1 MRVAIAIHKE
11 EIMKKHRMEMLATA
25 LLVLALAPPDGLQAQ
40 QPYPSKPIQIISMFS
55 PGQQPDTQSRR
66 VAAKLSE
73 LLGQPVVVENRPA
86 SGGVM
91 AAQAVARAS
100 PDGYT
105 LSTANAGTLILK
117 HLNPAVAYDPV
128 ADFAPVIPLTDGPLA
143 LMVRADM
150 PYGRTEDLIAQAKA
164 RPGKFSYGSGG
175 VGATSHLGSAVFV
188 SLAGIEAT
196 HVPYKGMAD
205 VLPGLYRGDVDF
217 AYLVTSTAVTQAK
230 SGKLRVL
237 NVTSRSRLKYFPDT
251 PTLHEIT
258 GNELAVLDNWSGVWA
273 PAKTPIDV
281 QRKLHAAGARAV
293 ADPEVRKVY
302 EATGGD
308 AAPPL
313 AGPEEYA
320 EFVRRE
326 NDKWRQI
333 VKLSGAK
340 AN

>member
-1 MRVAIAIHKE
+1 MIKVHVSIGRCLALIA
-11 EIMKKHRMEMLATA
+11 LATTLPA
-25 LLVLALAPPDGLQAQ
+25 SAQ
-40 QPYPSKPIQIISMFS
+40 PAYPTKPIQIISMFS
-55 PGQQPDTQSRR
+55 PGQPPDIQSRR

-73 LLGQPVVVENRPA
+73 FFGQAVVIENRPA

-105 LSTANAGTLILK
+105 LSIANAGTLILK
-117 HLNPAVAYDPV
+117 HLNPAIAYDTV

-150 PYGRTEDLIAQAKA
+150 PFGRTEDLVAQAKA

-188 SLAGIEAT
+188 SLAAIEAT

-205 VLPGLYRGDVDF
+205 LLPGLYRGDVDF
-217 AYLVTSTAVTQAK
+217 AYLVSSAAVTQAK
-230 SGKLRVL
+230 SGKLRAL
-237 NVTSRSRLKYFPDT
+237 NVTSRSRLKYFPDV

-258 GNELAVLDNWSGVWA
+258 HNELAVLDNWSGIWA
-273 PAKTPIDV
+273 PAKTPIDI
-281 QRKLHAAGARAV
+281 QRKLHAAGAKAI
-293 ADPEVRKVY
+293 ADAEVRKVY
-302 EATGGD
+302 DATGGD
-308 AAPPL
+308 AAAPL

-320 EFVRRE
+320 AFVRRE

-340 AN
+340 AD